1 MIRDGL
7 NWNSFVGGVCLM
19 FILAVLG
26 IAAIL
31 LGEHDALVAL
41 ISLVTGVGIGAG
53 SVTQRSAGPVARAI
67 GAEKPGFP
75 TPPQAPQ

>member
-7 NWNSFVGGVCLM
+7 NWNSFVGGVALL
-19 FILAVLG
+19 FILGVLG
-26 IAAIL
+26 IAALL

-53 SVTQRSAGPVARAI
+53 TVSQKTASPVARALT
-67 GAEKPGFP
+67 EHPQ
-75 TPPQAPQ
+75 PPQPPIS